1 MTFQSRK
8 KYLSGRQQE
17 QRSGVSS
24 VQGTLGRQKAAREIK
39 ALAHLRPGGGAEWPR
54 GSLTG
59 TSECFEGHMK
69 KFGLSR

>member
-1 MTFQSRK
+1 MTFQPGK
-8 KYLSGRQQE
+8 KCLSGTQHE

-24 VQGTLGRQKAAREIK
+24 IQGTLGRQKAAREIK
-39 ALAHLRPGGGAEWPR
+39 ALEHLMLGGGAEWPR

-59 TSECFEGHMK
+59 TSECFEDHMK